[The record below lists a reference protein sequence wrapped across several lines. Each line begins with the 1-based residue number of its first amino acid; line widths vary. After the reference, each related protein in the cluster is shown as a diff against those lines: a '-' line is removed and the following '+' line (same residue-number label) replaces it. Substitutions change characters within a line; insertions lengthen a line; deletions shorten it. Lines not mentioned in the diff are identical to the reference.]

1 MTSLTSQK
9 LGEGGIRTLGTL
21 LGYGALAK
29 RCFRPLSHLTNYCAA
44 TRSVVARRE
53 RRIWRRIAN
62 FQWPIVRRASQLLNW
77 SCGTES
83 CETKLSRTPK
93 LMDEL
98 VNLVVQKTGISQD
111 DARKAVEV
119 IVDELKSRLPG
130 PLASHV
136 DAFLA
141 GGMGSGMNTLAAE
154 AGEMLK
160 GKLGNLFGG
169 GGKA

>member
-1 MTSLTSQK
+1 
-9 LGEGGIRTLGTL
+9 
-21 LGYGALAK
+21 
-29 RCFRPLSHLTNYCAA
+29 
-44 TRSVVARRE
+44 
-53 RRIWRRIAN
+53 
-62 FQWPIVRRASQLLNW
+62 
-77 SCGTES
+77 
-83 CETKLSRTPK
+83 
-93 LMDEL
+93 MDEL

-111 DARKAVEV
+111 DARKAVQV
-119 IVDELKSRLPG
+119 IVDELKNRLPG

-141 GGMGSGMNTLAAE
+141 GGVGGGMNTLTAE